1 MIYKVAGALGLDP
14 RPYSLREL
22 FWLFEGR
29 DRQQWMHTAAI
40 NATLSASSGAKNVR
54 IENFHPYMQD
64 SKLKNL
70 KKRALELKARKEKQN
85 GENNCKD

>member
-1 MIYKVAGALGLDP
+1 MGLDP
-14 RPYSLREL
+14 QPYTPREL

-40 NATLSASSGAKNVR
+40 NATQSAAAGAKNVR
-54 IENFHPYMQD
+54 IEKFHPYMQD

-70 KKRALELKARKEKQN
+70 RKRALELRAKKEKQN
-85 GENNCKD
+85 GNDTGKD

>member
-1 MIYKVAGALGLDP
+1 MGIDP
-14 RPYSLREL
+14 MPYTLREL

-40 NATLSASSGAKNVR
+40 NATQSAAAGAKNVR
-54 IENFHPYMQD
+54 IEKFHPYMQD

-70 KKRALELKARKEKQN
+70 RQKALELRAKKDDGQD
-85 GENNCKD
+85 NCKD